1 MTRLATWDQTLGE
14 KTRAAIRPGGPD
26 TWGRHVILSNRRLGP
41 GAIPLYRHGFKMT
54 PGSSGARAFPHK
66 HLLGIEGLSRPDIE
80 MLLAMADEEV
90 STSRQIE
97 KKKTTLRGRTQIN
110 LFFEPSTRTQASFE
124 LAGKRLGADVMNMS
138 VANSSAKK
146 GETLI
151 DTAMTLNAMR
161 PDLIIVRHHAAGA
174 VQLLSKK
181 VDCSVI
187 NAGDGAHEHPTQ
199 ALLDALTIKRAKGQV
214 EGLTVAICGDILHS
228 RVARSNMICLAALGA
243 KVRLVAPPTLLPPG
257 IERFGFPIYHD
268 MREGV
273 RDADIVMMLR
283 LQRERMHG
291 SFIPSTKEYFRYFGL
306 DEEKLALAK
315 PDALVM
321 HPGPMNRGVE
331 ISTDVADGG
340 RSLIREQV
348 EMGVAVRMAVLEA
361 LAQRLTNA

>member
-1 MTRLATWDQTLGE
+1 LGE
-14 KTRAAIRPGGPD
+14 EIRAAIHPNGPD
-26 TWGRHVILSNRRLGP
+26 TWGIPGILSNRRLGP
-41 GAIPLYRHGFKMT
+41 EAISLYRHRLKMISK
-54 PGSSGARAFPHK
+54 SSRGYAFPHK

-80 MLLAMADEEV
+80 ALLAMADEEV

-174 VQLLSKK
+174 VQLLSRK

-199 ALLDALTIKRAKGQV
+199 ALLDALTIKRAKGKV

-257 IERFGFPIYHD
+257 IERFGFPIFHD
-268 MREGV
+268 MREGI
-273 RDADIVMMLR
+273 RGADIVMMLR

-340 RSLIREQV
+340 QSLIREQV

-361 LAQRLTNA
+361 LAQRLSNS

>member
-1 MTRLATWDQTLGE
+1 MSTPAE
-14 KTRAAIRPGGPD
+14 RPY
-26 TWGRHVILSNRRLGP
+26 L
-41 GAIPLYRHGFKMT
+41 
-54 PGSSGARAFPHK
+54 FPHK

-80 MLLAMADEEV
+80 SLLAMADEEV
-90 STSRQIE
+90 STSRQVE
-97 KKKTTLRGRTQIN
+97 KKKSTLRGRTQIN

-138 VANSSAKK
+138 VANSSARK

-151 DTAMTLNAMR
+151 DTAQTLNAMR
-161 PDLIIVRHHAAGA
+161 PDLIVVRHHAAGA
-174 VQLLSKK
+174 VQLLSRK

-199 ALLDALTIKRAKGQV
+199 ALLDALTIKRAKGAI
-214 EGLTVAICGDILHS
+214 EGLVVAICGDILHS
-228 RVARSNMICLAALGA
+228 RVARSNMICLSALGA
-243 KVRLVAPPTLLPPG
+243 NVRLVAPPTLLPAG
-257 IERFGFPIYHD
+257 IERFGFPIFHD
-268 MREGV
+268 MREGI
-273 RDADIVMMLR
+273 RGADIVMMLR

-306 DEEKLALAK
+306 DEEKLKLAK

-331 ISTDVADGG
+331 ISTDVADGAQ
-340 RSLIREQV
+340 SLIREQV

-361 LAQRLTNA
+361 LARRLPNG